1 MKELIVQTHTSVAE
15 IGEAAW
21 NALLG
26 PEGTPFLEYGFLRT
40 LEETRCVDGQ
50 TGWHTAIVTAR
61 TRDEDELIG
70 ALPMYIKLHSRG
82 EFVYDWGWADAAAR
96 SGIAYY
102 PKGVIAAPM
111 TPVTGDRLLTSASV
125 PDRKQARTALVAGAI
140 EVAKAA
146 GLSSLHF
153 NFITEDEVAFFRELG
168 MPIRTQLQYHW
179 TNGRA
184 DKPGQYE
191 TFDDY
196 LAQFR
201 SKRRANIRR
210 ERRKLD
216 EMGVTTRILQG
227 DDLTPSQMRR
237 TYRQYVSTVQKFYWG
252 NQYLTE
258 EFFEAIA
265 ENLRDRVHLV
275 VAERD
280 GEQFAG
286 TFNLHKGNR
295 LYGRYWGC
303 LQEVDYAHFEVC
315 MYRPIEWCIEHG
327 VEVFEPGH
335 GGEHKHERG
344 FQATK
349 TYSAH
354 WIADPRF
361 AHAIANFCEEEDT
374 HVDLRL
380 EAHNEVSPLK

>member
-1 MKELIVQTHTSVAE
+1 MKELHIRTHTSIAE
-15 IGEAAW
+15 IGPLVW
-21 NALLG
+21 DALVG
-26 PEGTPFLEYGFLRT
+26 EHGSPFLEYGFLRS
-40 LEETRCVDGQ
+40 LEETGCVDGKS
-50 TGWHTAIVTAR
+50 GWHTAILTAH
-61 TRDEDELIG
+61 TPDEELVG
-70 ALPMYIKLHSRG
+70 ALPMYVKFHSRG

-102 PKGVIAAPM
+102 PKGVIAVPM
-111 TPVTGDRLLTSASV
+111 TPVTGERLLTVGHSG
-125 PDRKQARTALVAGAI
+125 DRAAARTALVAGAI

-168 MPIRTQLQYHW
+168 MPIRSQLQYHW
-179 TNGRA
+179 TNGRN
-184 DKPGQYE
+184 DREGRYQ

-196 LAQFR
+196 LGEFR

-210 ERRKLD
+210 ERRKLV
-216 EMGVTTRILQG
+216 EAGVTTRVVQG
-227 DDLTPSQMRR
+227 DDLTPGQMRR
-237 TYRQYVSTVQKFYWG
+237 TFRQYASTVNKFYWG

-258 EFFEAIA
+258 DFFQAIA
-265 ENLRDRVHLV
+265 VNMRDRVHLV

-280 GEQFAG
+280 GDQFAG
-286 TFNLHKGNR
+286 TFNLYKADR

-303 LQEVDYAHFEVC
+303 LKEVEYAHFEVC

-327 VEVFEPGH
+327 VDVFEPGH

-354 WIADPRF
+354 WIADARLGQ
-361 AHAIANFCEEEDT
+361 AIRDFCADEDQ
-374 HVDLRL
+374 HVEQRL
-380 EAHNEVSPLK
+380 LALDDESPLK